1 MSGKTPKTMK
11 EDRALLAR
19 LGGTLEEWKNDLV
32 SLKDGIE
39 RQRSTLA
46 ESEKKAVQLEAAI
59 AGAERIVA
67 SLKGEA

>member
-19 LGGTLEEWKNDLV
+19 LGGTLEEWKRELQ
-32 SLKDGIE
+32 SLSDGIAA
-39 RQRSTLA
+39 QRRKIA
-46 ESEKKAVQLEAAI
+46 ADEKQAVDLRTAI